1 MKSTKLDSMMYVIGF
16 TDHPNGNAYKAEE
29 HLVELPYVF
38 TTAIDVLSR
47 CDNVCITDEEHHT
60 ENLTVD
66 FLACAPFSINMSVG
80 QYAKPTKAYNCK
92 QTVNNS

>member
-1 MKSTKLDSMMYVIGF
+1 MTPTTLDTMMYVIGF
-16 TDHPNGNAYKAEE
+16 TDHPDGNAYKAEE
-29 HLVELPYVF
+29 HLVELPYAF

-66 FLACAPFSINMSVG
+66 FLSCAPFSINMSVG
-80 QYAKPTKAYNCK
+80 QYAKPTKSYNCK
-92 QTVNNS
+92 QSVNNS